1 MTKVNTID
9 GSVNN
14 HENGLVSENIRLK
27 DEVTYLIKT
36 CKNYEDR
43 FIEMENEVQVS
54 KKTLKIARLYGLWQ
68 YGLSSFQKIGK
79 FLAYKCNGEILK
91 NHPKLPQFFF
101 H

>member
-43 FIEMENEVQVS
+43 FVEMETEVQVS
-54 KKTLKIARLYGLWQ
+54 KKNPW
-68 YGLSSFQKIGK
+68 
-79 FLAYKCNGEILK
+79 
-91 NHPKLPQFFF
+91 KLPKGQLISKGLFGILNSPKKQTKTSRPEVS
-101 H
+101 

>member
-43 FIEMENEVQVS
+43 FVEMETEVQVS
-54 KKTLKIARLYGLWQ
+54 KKRIEKQ
-68 YGLSSFQKIGK
+68 
-79 FLAYKCNGEILK
+79 LAVWTVNDVPG
-91 NHPKLPQFFF
+91 PFFF
-101 H
+101 NLFLDVSSI

>member
-43 FIEMENEVQVS
+43 FVEMETEVQVS
-54 KKTLKIARLYGLWQ
+54 KKIENYLTVWTVNDVQGP
-68 YGLSSFQKIGK
+68 
-79 FLAYKCNGEILK
+79 FLG
-91 NHPKLPQFFF
+91 FFNLCLEVSQI
-101 H
+101 